1 MSEPAPQVSVVVPLY
16 NEEENVKEMQRQ
28 LTEALRDF
36 THELVL
42 VDDGSSDG
50 TAAGVEKSSSIRLLS
65 FKKNSGQSAA
75 MYAGIMAAKGDVII
89 MIDGDLQNDP
99 ADIPKLVHKLNEGY
113 DLVCGY
119 RAKRKDTTFKRFQSR
134 IANAVRSRFIGD
146 GVRDTGCSL
155 KALRRERPGT
165 PVIILS
171 ARGEE
176 NDRVRG
182 LRLGADDYVV
192 KPFSVRELLARVEAV
207 LRRAPE
213 RQPVS
218 ETLTLTSATIDFGQ
232 SVARFENG
240 ESAELSERERD
251 VLRYL
256 ALNRGRPVSRE
267 ELLQRVWHIDN
278 QQTETRTVDM
288 HIANLRH
295 KLRDDA
301 ESPRVIVTIRGKG
314 YQLT

>member
-1 MSEPAPQVSVVVPLY
+1 MPATILVVEDDAAIRRGVLDAL
-16 NEEENVKEMQRQ
+16 KFAGHTT
-28 LTEALRDF
+28 LEATDGEKGMKLALSSTFDLMLLD
-36 THELVL
+36 LVL
-42 VDDGSSDG
+42 PH
-50 TAAGVEKSSSIRLLS
+50 A
-65 FKKNSGQSAA
+65 SGF
-75 MYAGIMAAKGDVII
+75 
-89 MIDGDLQNDP
+89 
-99 ADIPKLVHKLNEGY
+99 DI
-113 DLVCGY
+113 
-119 RAKRKDTTFKRFQSR
+119 
-134 IANAVRSRFIGD
+134 
-146 GVRDTGCSL
+146 L

-218 ETLTLTSATIDFGQ
+218 ETLTLTAATIDFGQ

-267 ELLQRVWHIDN
+267 ELLQRVWHIEN

-314 YQLT
+314 YQLA